1 MATKQSNQQRV
12 NDLARAKNAR
22 VERFHGYHVHTVD
35 GVIIA
40 GTLDQAEAILKD
52 LPIDEKPL

>member
-1 MATKQSNQQRV
+1 MKEKQSNQQRV

-22 VERFHGYHVHTVD
+22 VERFTGYHVHTED

-40 GTLDQAEAILKD
+40 DTLDQAEAILKD
-52 LPIDEKPL
+52 LPIAEKQL